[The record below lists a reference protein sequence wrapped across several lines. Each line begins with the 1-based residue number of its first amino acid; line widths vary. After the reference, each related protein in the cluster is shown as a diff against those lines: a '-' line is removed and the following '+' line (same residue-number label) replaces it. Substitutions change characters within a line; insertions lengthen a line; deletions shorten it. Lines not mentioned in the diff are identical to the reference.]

1 VVAAAV
7 IWKAIFEPRFGIFN
21 NGLYWVTEV
30 LGLPA
35 FPEVP
40 WTTSAEWSMP
50 TIILFGFWKF
60 LGIRVI
66 ILLAAMEAVP
76 RMYYEAAEMDGAN
89 HRQQFWYVTLP
100 NIRPALWFVL
110 ITGVI
115 NSLQIFEPMYVVT
128 QGGPARSTES
138 LVMLILEQAFHLAR
152 FGYGA
157 AVSVILCAIIAV
169 LSLGLFAFS
178 RRRQLQ

>member
-1 VVAAAV
+1 
-7 IWKAIFEPRFGIFN
+7 
-21 NGLYWVTEV
+21 
-30 LGLPA
+30 
-35 FPEVP
+35 
-40 WTTSAEWSMP
+40 
-50 TIILFGFWKF
+50 
-60 LGIRVI
+60 
-66 ILLAAMEAVP
+66 
-76 RMYYEAAEMDGAN
+76 
-89 HRQQFWYVTLP
+89 
-100 NIRPALWFVL
+100 
-110 ITGVI
+110 VI

-157 AVSVILCAIIAV
+157 AVSVILFAIIAV